1 MNDSK
6 ISYCKQY
13 IPLIMVSL
21 CFFVLYHQVIY
32 NMALDWTMDDNYSH
46 GFLIPLI
53 SGYLIWC
60 KKDTLS
66 KISITPSNL
75 GLILLTGSLAFFII
89 TNLGA
94 ELFTMRF
101 SMIMVIL
108 SCSVFLA
115 GWKFTGVL
123 FLPVVYLIFMIP
135 LPAIIWNEMAFPLK
149 LFATKIAV
157 SVINFL
163 SIPVYREGN
172 IIHLA
177 NTTLEVVDACSGLRS
192 LTSLLAL
199 SAAFALISEH
209 SNIKKFI
216 LFLSA
221 IPIAIFVNIVRL
233 SGTAVMARHFGAQVA
248 QGFLHEVSG
257 ILIFVFAFVILYIV
271 HWLLLKFNT
280 PTKKVEI
287 NS

>member
-1 MNDSK
+1 MNNNT
-6 ISYCKQY
+6 SYYKQY
-13 IPLIMVSL
+13 IPLIMVLL
-21 CFFVLYHQVIY
+21 CFFVLYYQVIY
-32 NMALDWTMDDNYSH
+32 NMALDWTIYDNYSH

-53 SGYLIWC
+53 SGYLIWY

-66 KISITPSNL
+66 ESSINPSNL
-75 GLILLTGSLAFFII
+75 GLILLTASLAFFII

-115 GWKFTGVL
+115 GWKFTRAV

-135 LPAIIWNEMAFPLK
+135 LPAIIWNKMAFPLK

-157 SVINFL
+157 SVITFL
-163 SIPVYREGN
+163 TIPVYREGN

-209 SNIKKFI
+209 SNLKKFI

-257 ILIFVFAFVILYIV
+257 ILVFVFAFVILYIV
-271 HWLLLKFNT
+271 HWLLLKFN
-280 PTKKVEI
+280 PKRA
-287 NS
+287 

>member
-1 MNDSK
+1 MNNNA
-6 ISYCKQY
+6 SYYKQY
-13 IPLIMVSL
+13 IPLIMVLL
-21 CFFVLYHQVIY
+21 CFFVLYHRVIY
-32 NMALDWTMDDNYSH
+32 NMVIDWSIDDDYSH

-53 SGYLIWC
+53 SGYLIWY
-60 KKDTLS
+60 KKDMLS
-66 KISITPSNL
+66 KISINPSNF
-75 GLILLTGSLAFFII
+75 GLILLTGSLAFFFI

-108 SCSVFLA
+108 SGSVFLA
-115 GWKFTGVL
+115 GWKFTKAL
-123 FLPVVYLIFMIP
+123 FLPLVYLIFMIP
-135 LPAIIWNEMAFPLK
+135 LPAIIWNKIAFPLK

-157 SVINFL
+157 GVINFL
-163 SIPVYREGN
+163 TIPVYREGN

-209 SNIKKFI
+209 SKIKKNI

-221 IPIAIFVNIVRL
+221 VPIAIFVNIVRL

-257 ILIFVFAFVILYIV
+257 ILVFVFAFVLLYIV
-271 HWLLLKFNT
+271 HWFLLKVSYGTIDKETNL
-280 PTKKVEI
+280 
-287 NS
+287 

>member
-1 MNDSK
+1 MNNT
-6 ISYCKQY
+6 SYYKQY
-13 IPLIMVSL
+13 IPFIMVLL
-21 CFFVLYHQVIY
+21 CFFVLYHKIVY
-32 NMALDWTMDDNYSH
+32 SMVTDWSIDDDYSH

-53 SGYLIWC
+53 SGYLIWY
-60 KKDTLS
+60 KKDILS
-66 KISITPSNL
+66 KISINPSNF
-75 GLILLTGSLAFFII
+75 GLMLLTGSLAFFII

-108 SCSVFLA
+108 SGSVFLA
-115 GWKFTGVL
+115 GWKFTKAL
-123 FLPVVYLIFMIP
+123 FLPIVYLIFMIP
-135 LPAIIWNEMAFPLK
+135 LPAIIWNKIAFPLK

-157 SVINFL
+157 GVISFL
-163 SIPVYREGN
+163 TIPVYREGN

-209 SNIKKFI
+209 SKIKKNI
-216 LFLSA
+216 LFLA
-221 IPIAIFVNIVRL
+221 AVPIAIFVNIVRL

-257 ILIFVFAFVILYIV
+257 ILVFVFAFVLLYIV
-271 HWLLLKFNT
+271 HWFLLKISYS
-280 PTKKVEI
+280 PQ
-287 NS
+287 

>member
-1 MNDSK
+1 MNNK
-6 ISYCKQY
+6 ISYYRQY
-13 IPLIMVSL
+13 IPLIMVLL
-21 CFFVLYHQVIY
+21 CFVALYNQVIY

-108 SCSVFLA
+108 SSLVFLA
-115 GWKFTGVL
+115 GWKFTGAL

-135 LPAIIWNEMAFPLK
+135 LPAIIWNKMAFPLK
-149 LFATKIAV
+149 LFATKI
-157 SVINFL
+157 
-163 SIPVYREGN
+163 
-172 IIHLA
+172 
-177 NTTLEVVDACSGLRS
+177 
-192 LTSLLAL
+192 
-199 SAAFALISEH
+199 
-209 SNIKKFI
+209 
-216 LFLSA
+216 
-221 IPIAIFVNIVRL
+221 
-233 SGTAVMARHFGAQVA
+233 
-248 QGFLHEVSG
+248 
-257 ILIFVFAFVILYIV
+257 
-271 HWLLLKFNT
+271 
-280 PTKKVEI
+280 
-287 NS
+287 

>member
-6 ISYCKQY
+6 ISYFKQY
-13 IPLIMVSL
+13 IPLIMVLL

-32 NMALDWTMDDNYSH
+32 KMVLDWTMDDNYSH

-60 KKDTLS
+60 KKDMLS
-66 KISITPSNL
+66 ESSINPSNL
-75 GLILLTGSLAFFII
+75 GLILLTVSLAFFII

-108 SCSVFLA
+108 SSLVFLA
-115 GWKFTGVL
+115 GWKFTGAL

-135 LPAIIWNEMAFPLK
+135 LPAIIWNKMAFPLK

-157 SVINFL
+157 GVINFL

-209 SNIKKFI
+209 SSIKKFI

-233 SGTAVMARHFGAQVA
+233 SGTAVLARYFGAQVA

-257 ILIFVFAFVILYIV
+257 ILVFVFAFVILYIV
-271 HWLLLKFNT
+271 HWFLLKFN
-280 PTKKVEI
+280 PK
-287 NS
+287 

>member
-1 MNDSK
+1 
-6 ISYCKQY
+6 
-13 IPLIMVSL
+13 MVSL
-21 CFFVLYHQVIY
+21 CFLVLYHHVIY
-32 NMALDWTMDDNYSH
+32 KMALDWTMDDNYSH

-75 GLILLTGSLAFFII
+75 GLILLIGSLAFFII

-108 SCSVFLA
+108 SSLVFLV
-115 GWKFTGVL
+115 GWKFTKIL

-135 LPAIIWNEMAFPLK
+135 LPAIIWNKMAFPLK

-192 LTSLLAL
+192 LISLLAL

-257 ILIFVFAFVILYIV
+257 ILVFVFAFVILYIM

-280 PTKKVEI
+280 STKKVEI

>member
-1 MNDSK
+1 MNNK
-6 ISYCKQY
+6 ISYYKQY

-32 NMALDWTMDDNYSH
+32 KMALDWTVDDNYSH
-46 GFLIPLI
+46 GFLIPII

-60 KKDTLS
+60 KKETLS
-66 KISITPSNL
+66 KISINPSNL
-75 GLILLTGSLAFFII
+75 GLILLTLSLAFLII

-108 SCSVFLA
+108 SSSVFLA
-115 GWKFTGVL
+115 GWKFTGVV
-123 FLPVVYLIFMIP
+123 FLPVAYLIFMIP
-135 LPAIIWNEMAFPLK
+135 LPAIIWNKMAFPLK
-149 LFATKIAV
+149 LFGTKIAV
-157 SVINFL
+157 GVINFL
-163 SIPVYREGN
+163 TIPVYREGN

-209 SNIKKFI
+209 SNVKKII
-216 LFLSA
+216 LFLAA

-233 SGTAVMARHFGAQVA
+233 TGTAVMARHFGAQVA

-257 ILIFVFAFVILYIV
+257 ILVFVFAFVLLYIM
-271 HWLLLKFNT
+271 HWFLLKFNS
-280 PTKKVEI
+280 K
-287 NS
+287 